1 MTLNAGVTGVG
12 MIGRE
17 HINRFANK
25 LASARIIALSDVN
38 AGQSNSVAATLP
50 DARVYSTGEA
60 LIGASEVDAV
70 VVTSWGPTHE
80 TYVLAAIQAGKP
92 VICEKPL
99 ATTAAAILGIVE
111 AEGGSGRS

>member
-1 MTLNAGVTGVG
+1 MTLKIGVVGVG

-17 HINRFANK
+17 HIQRLGNK
-25 LASARIIALSDVN
+25 LVGAQVVALNDVN
-38 AGQSNSVAATLP
+38 AKQAEDVAARLP
-50 DARVYSTGEA
+50 GAKTYSTGEA
-60 LIGASEVDAV
+60 LIAASEVDAV